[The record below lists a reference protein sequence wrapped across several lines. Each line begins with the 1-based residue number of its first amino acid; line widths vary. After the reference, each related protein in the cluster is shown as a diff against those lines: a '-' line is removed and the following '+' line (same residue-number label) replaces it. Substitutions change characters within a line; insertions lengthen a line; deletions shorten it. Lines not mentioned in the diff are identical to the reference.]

1 MIYLYIVLAVVTAL
15 LLFLLFVPIRFNA
28 AYQNKSY
35 TLEVRVA
42 GIKLDL
48 KRFINKETKK
58 KQQPKPEQS
67 DTEEQK
73 LIKKMTDIYNKVVY
87 IKNVYSASSKAI
99 SKGFITQNIEV
110 SICFGTSDAAVTGML
125 TGAIWALLYELLGL
139 LTILSTVKE
148 HKFNVDSVYD
158 RFVFEPLAQVTF
170 KIRLISAIRILI
182 TVLYNLKKYK
192 KAQPAEN

>member
-1 MIYLYIVLAVVTAL
+1 MIYLYIVLAVILAL
-15 LLFLLFVPIRFNA
+15 LLFLLFVPIHFDA

-35 TLEVRVA
+35 TLKLRFA
-42 GIKLDL
+42 GITFDL
-48 KRFINKETKK
+48 KRFINKQTKK
-58 KQQPKPEQS
+58 KQQPKPEPIEKQ
-67 DTEEQK
+67 EQK
-73 LIKKMTDIYNKVVY
+73 LVQKITDIYNKLVY

-110 SICFGTSDAAVTGML
+110 SICFGTSDAALTGML

-158 RFVFEPLAQVTF
+158 RYAFDVTAKATF

-182 TVLYNLKKYK
+182 TVLYNLKRYK
-192 KAQPAEN
+192 RSEN